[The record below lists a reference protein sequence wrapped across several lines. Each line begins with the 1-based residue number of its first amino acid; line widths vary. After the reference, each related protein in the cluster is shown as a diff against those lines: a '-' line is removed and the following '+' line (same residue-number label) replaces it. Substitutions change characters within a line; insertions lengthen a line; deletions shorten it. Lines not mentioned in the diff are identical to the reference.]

1 MIAAPRCARDFAL
14 GATPLPSGEP
24 AWPEVAPPLQE
35 ARPPGPLALPAQPD
49 LVSRGAVVE
58 HVGFRS
64 WMRSLPAGT
73 PTQAVTCA
81 LAPGIRGRLRGQTRP
96 RAHRHHRRRSA
107 RRPRDHHRFSP
118 AAVGAGRGGVATI
131 DRILCSE
138 LVTRIVPFTEAR
150 AHLTELLDDVQA
162 RHEHVVITRRGRPAA
177 VVVSPEEWEAL
188 EEAVEILHDE
198 ELLAALRESEKDVE
212 AGRLFSLDEVRREL
226 GLA

>member
-1 MIAAPRCARDFAL
+1 
-14 GATPLPSGEP
+14 
-24 AWPEVAPPLQE
+24 
-35 ARPPGPLALPAQPD
+35 
-49 LVSRGAVVE
+49 
-58 HVGFRS
+58 
-64 WMRSLPAGT
+64 
-73 PTQAVTCA
+73 
-81 LAPGIRGRLRGQTRP
+81 
-96 RAHRHHRRRSA
+96 
-107 RRPRDHHRFSP
+107 
-118 AAVGAGRGGVATI
+118 
-131 DRILCSE
+131 
-138 LVTRIVPFTEAR
+138 VTRIVPFTEAR